1 MVVGALEGERAEHGF
16 EGLGMTAS
24 VAGRLGAGGTGPP
37 AAAVVGQVRVEAL
50 LDGAS
55 SQLQGA
61 AADRG
66 FDGLEVDLRVR
77 AAADE
82 ALDFGADVGCEALAQ
97 RFFLACPAVG
107 SVMRA
112 WLSCSLIS
120 TNSADRDW

>member
-1 MVVGALEGERAEHGF
+1 
-16 EGLGMTAS
+16 MTAS
-24 VAGRLGAGGTGPP
+24 VAGRLGADGAGPP
-37 AAAVVGQVRVEAL
+37 AAAVVGQVRVEPL
-50 LDGAS
+50 LDGTC

-61 AADRG
+61 ATDRG

-77 AAADE
+77 AAVDE
-82 ALDFGADVGCEALAQ
+82 ALDFGANVRCEALAQ

-112 WLSCSLIS
+112 WLSCSLTS